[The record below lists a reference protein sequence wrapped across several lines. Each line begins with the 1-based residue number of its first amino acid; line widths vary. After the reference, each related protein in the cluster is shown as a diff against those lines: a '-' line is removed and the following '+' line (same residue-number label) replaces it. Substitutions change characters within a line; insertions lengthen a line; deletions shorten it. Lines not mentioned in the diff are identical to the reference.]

1 MAQAEI
7 WLGVEAPH
15 QCRGEARLAEAGFA
29 GNQHDLTVTGLG
41 TRPAPQHQVD
51 LLLSAN
57 EPGQRRST
65 QRLKPAHDDT
75 RP

>member
-7 WLGVEAPH
+7 WLGVEALH